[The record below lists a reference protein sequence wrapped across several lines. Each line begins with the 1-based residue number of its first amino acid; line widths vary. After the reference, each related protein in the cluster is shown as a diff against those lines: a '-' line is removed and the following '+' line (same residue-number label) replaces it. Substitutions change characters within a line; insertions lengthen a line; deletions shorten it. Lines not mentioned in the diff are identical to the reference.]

1 MTERKS
7 HFKLFQ
13 ITPELL
19 KMRRDAKAEQ
29 WESELKRQ
37 TKAVLPQIIGCLWEQ
52 TALSLQEEISKQ
64 LEQYKVSLNE
74 MNM

>member
-1 MTERKS
+1 
-7 HFKLFQ
+7 
-13 ITPELL
+13 
-19 KMRRDAKAEQ
+19 MRRDAKAEQ

-52 TALSLQEEISKQ
+52 TTLSLQEEINKQ

-74 MNM
+74 MK